1 MDAAVAQ
8 FDDAEV
14 RLIMILSYSLFDS
27 QTKRTNLI
35 LLSTYLWSFFLIEI
49 LLAYLVFEG
58 LVLLLQCFFFKYPC
72 GG

>member
-14 RLIMILSYSLFDS
+14 RLIMILSYTLSDS

-35 LLSTYLWSFFLIEI
+35 PLSIYLWSFFNRNITSLSSIRR
-49 LLAYLVFEG
+49 AG
-58 LVLLLQCFFFKYPC
+58 SASAMFFF
-72 GG
+72 